1 MFSDRK
7 DKQKITKH
15 PKIRM
20 HLFGAE
26 KKNTSHFLEKEVWG
40 EAA

>member
-26 KKNTSHFLEKEVWG
+26 KKTLPNFVEKEVWG